1 MKQSDSNIATAS
13 TETGFLLTMN
23 SRQKSELA
31 ALVTIWLAVNAY
43 FWIWWL
49 SPEHNVD
56 NTRYLINTTALLWT
70 LIMPAYYLFFLCRL
84 RIPNSDIPLPTDLRV
99 AMVVTKVPSEPFTL
113 VKKTLEAMLSQQYPH
128 DTWLA
133 DEQPADETIAW
144 CKANHVRISTRF
156 GNTDY
161 HNKSW
166 PRRTKC
172 KEGNLTYFYDHYGY
186 DLYDIVVQLDADH
199 VPESGYLE
207 EMIRPFSDPAVGYV
221 SAPSICDTN
230 ATDFFWAR
238 GRLYSESMLH
248 GSLQAGHY
256 APLCIGSHYAV
267 RTQALH
273 DIGGL
278 GPELAEDHS
287 TSMFF
292 NAGQWRGVHA
302 INAEAHGEGPR
313 TFKDMVIQEFQ
324 WSKSLVTILLRYS
337 PRCMKNLP
345 VRMRFQFL
353 FSQLWY
359 PLFTGF
365 MLLLFLLPIIALWT
379 KSVWVDLVFI
389 GYVLRASLVVLSLL
403 LILLWVRKNDWTRPR
418 KCKLISWEGTL
429 FLFARWPWA
438 LFGVIDAV
446 ICFLCKKESGFRVT
460 PKESAAK
467 EDIPVKIL
475 LPYVVLSIAA
485 ALPVVLLKHVGNAT
499 AFYFFSS
506 FNALLYAVIIGTVI
520 YRHETEQHV
529 SAATLDNR
537 R

>member
-1 MKQSDSNIATAS
+1 MRQSDSDIATAS
-13 TETGFLLTMN
+13 TETEFLLPMN
-23 SRQKSELA
+23 SKQKLEFA
-31 ALVTIWLAVNAY
+31 ALITIWLAANAY

-49 SPEHNVD
+49 SPEHNID
-56 NTRYLINTTALLWT
+56 TIRYLINTTALFWT
-70 LIMPAYYLFFLCRL
+70 SMMPAYYLFFIRRL
-84 RIPNSDIPLPTDLRV
+84 RVPNSDIPFATDLRV
-99 AMVVTKVPSEPFTL
+99 AMVVTKVPSEHFGL
-113 VKKTLEAMLSQQYPH
+113 VKKTLEAMLVQQYPR

-144 CKANHVRISTRF
+144 CKANNVRISTRF
-156 GNTDY
+156 GNADY

-172 KEGNLTYFYDHYGY
+172 KEGNLAYFYDHYGY
-186 DLYDIVVQLDADH
+186 DNYDVVVQMDADH

-221 SAPSICDTN
+221 SAPSICDVN
-230 ATDFFWAR
+230 ATDSFWAR
-238 GRLYSESMLH
+238 GRLYSEGMLH

-292 NAGQWRGVHA
+292 NAGQWRGVHS
-302 INAEAHGEGPR
+302 INAEAHGEGAR
-313 TFKDMVIQEFQ
+313 TFKDLVIQEFQ
-324 WSKSLVTILLRYS
+324 WSRSLVTILLRYL
-337 PRCMKNLP
+337 PRCINNLP
-345 VRMRFQFL
+345 VKMRFQFL

-379 KSVWVDLVFI
+379 KSVWVDLIFI
-389 GYVLRASLVVLSLL
+389 EFVLRASLIVLSLFL
-403 LILLWVRKNDWTRPR
+403 VHLWVRKNGWLRPR
-418 KCKLISWEGTL
+418 KCKLISWEGIL

-438 LFGVIDAV
+438 LFGVIDAC
-446 ICFLCKKESGFRVT
+446 ICFLCKKEPGFRVT
-460 PKESAAK
+460 PKGRATK
-467 EDIPVKIL
+467 GDISVNIL
-475 LPYVVLSIAA
+475 LPYFVLSIAA
-485 ALPVVLLKHVGNAT
+485 SLPVVLLENVGNAT

-506 FNALLYAVIIGTVI
+506 FNALMYAVILGTVL
-520 YRHETEQHV
+520 YQH
-529 SAATLDNR
+529 SGDRQTLAGGVD
-537 R
+537 